1 MRIGREKCSS
11 ILQEAAGPNDI
22 FVSLKKKKKNK
33 IKLINNNAGII

>member
-22 FVSLKKKKKNK
+22 FVSLKKKKNK